1 MRKSLKFIAIGAAL
15 AASPAAAQLGVG
27 LGGPVGGVGVGGNA
41 GVGSNVGV
49 GVNPGGTLG
58 TMNGTL
64 DRTVTRV
71 DRSVNRTVDGTLDRE
86 LRVATSADLTVG
98 ATVRDNPGHKIG
110 AVQSVSG
117 GAAVVARNGRTVHVP
132 LASLYRGAS
141 GLVTS
146 LSQAQLDAMASANF
160 NAGANVRN

>member
-1 MRKSLKFIAIGAAL
+1 MFNALRFIALGALAPV

-27 LGGPVGGVGVGGNA
+27 LGGPVGGVSVGGNA
-41 GVGSNVGV
+41 GVGVGV
-49 GVNPGGTLG
+49 SPGGPLG
-58 TMNGTL
+58 TVNGTL

-71 DRSVNRTVDGTLDRE
+71 DRTTNRALDSD
-86 LRVATSADLTVG
+86 LRVATSADLTAG
-98 ATVRDNPGHKIG
+98 ATVRDNRGRKVG

-117 GAAVVARNGRTVHVP
+117 STAVVVRNGRTVHVP

>member
-1 MRKSLKFIAIGAAL
+1 MRMPLQFIALGAAL

-41 GVGSNVGV
+41 GVGV
-49 GVNPGGTLG
+49 GVNPG
-58 TMNGTL
+58 
-64 DRTVTRV
+64 
-71 DRSVNRTVDGTLDRE
+71 GTLDRE
-86 LRVATSADLTVG
+86 LRVATGADLTAG
-98 ATVRDNPGHKIG
+98 ATVRDNRGRKIG

-117 GAAVVARNGRTVHVP
+117 GAAVVVRNGRTVHVP
-132 LASLYRGAS
+132 LASLYRSSS

-160 NAGANVRN
+160 RAGANVRN

>member
-1 MRKSLKFIAIGAAL
+1 
-15 AASPAAAQLGVG
+15 
-27 LGGPVGGVGVGGNA
+27 
-41 GVGSNVGV
+41 
-49 GVNPGGTLG
+49 
-58 TMNGTL
+58 MNGTL

-71 DRSVNRTVDGTLDRE
+71 DRTGNRTVDGTLDRE
-86 LRVATSADLTVG
+86 LRVATSADLTAG

>member
-1 MRKSLKFIAIGAAL
+1 MRMPLQFIALGAAL

-41 GVGSNVGV
+41 GVGV

-71 DRSVNRTVDGTLDRE
+71 DRSVNRTIDGTLDRE
-86 LRVATSADLTVG
+86 LRVATGADLTAG
-98 ATVRDNPGHKIG
+98 ATVRDNRGRKIG

-117 GAAVVARNGRTVHVP
+117 GAAVVVRNGRTVHVP
-132 LASLYRGAS
+132 LASLYRSSWGV
-141 GLVTS
+141 VTS
-146 LSQAQLDAMASANF
+146 FSQAQLDAMASAIF
-160 NAGANVRN
+160 RAGANVRN